1 MNLLERLDALDRQAF
16 LALNALNSPA
26 LDDLMWSVSRLELW
40 VPLYVFFLFMLQRRW
55 GWRALAIAVPV
66 IALLLFGTDTGSVVL
81 FKNTVQ
87 RLRPSH
93 VPELQDRIHL
103 LLSPDGG
110 LYRGGTFGFVS
121 SHASNHFGIAAFMI
135 GVLRGSQR
143 WAAPALLFWAA
154 FVSYSRIYLGVHY
167 PGDILVGGLYG
178 FIVGSIA
185 FAIFR
190 RMNDHFAV
198 VRP

>member
-1 MNLLERLDALDRQAF
+1 MSLLERLDALDREAF
-16 LALNALNSPA
+16 LALNGLHSPA

-40 VPLYVFFLFMLQRRW
+40 VPLYVFFLIMLQQRW
-55 GWRALAIAVPV
+55 GWRALAIAIPV
-66 IALLLFGTDTGSVVL
+66 IALLLLGTDTGSVVL

-93 VPELQDRIHL
+93 VPDLQDRIHL
-103 LLSPDGG
+103 LFAPDGG

-135 GVLRGSQR
+135 GVFRGRPR
-143 WAAPALLFWAA
+143 WAVPALLAWATL
-154 FVSYSRIYLGVHY
+154 VSYSRIYLGVHY

-185 FAIFR
+185 FTIFR
-190 RMNDHFAV
+190 RVNDHYAIA
-198 VRP
+198 RS

>member
-1 MNLLERLDALDRQAF
+1 L
-16 LALNALNSPA
+16 
-26 LDDLMWSVSRLELW
+26 
-40 VPLYVFFLFMLQRRW
+40 LQRRW

-66 IALLLFGTDTGSVVL
+66 IALLIFGRY
-81 FKNTVQ
+81 
-87 RLRPSH
+87 RLRPALQEPYNACAPVF
-93 VPELQDRIHL
+93 VPLQDRIHL

-135 GVLRGSQR
+135 GVLRGSPR

-167 PGDILVGGLYG
+167 PGDILVGGLWGTLVG
-178 FIVGSIA
+178 FLVGRIYVGLVASREHA
-185 FAIFR
+185 
-190 RMNDHFAV
+190 
-198 VRP
+198 